1 MTHRCLVCK
10 ILLVE
15 VVLVI
20 LISKEEFERPLENL
34 PELTPEQKKRRAELG
49 EKMKKLTP
57 EEFQKLREKERNE
70 GFYF

>member
-1 MTHRCLVCK
+1 M
-10 ILLVE
+10 
-15 VVLVI
+15 I

>member
-1 MTHRCLVCK
+1 M
-10 ILLVE
+10 
-15 VVLVI
+15 I

-34 PELTPEQKKRRAELG
+34 PKLTPEQKKRREKFA